1 MEEEVLEDTLMFVII
16 FSGMWG
22 LIGIVFLIIGVF
34 MLNNRKRKEEEC
46 TAITNGV
53 VKDISKCTNY
63 DNDSGYRTTLHPVFE
78 YKVGELIYIK
88 ESPYGRSHSK
98 YAIGQNV
105 EIYYNPENHH
115 EYYVGGE
122 TLPKT
127 LGMIFSVS
135 GGGAI
140 IIAVISAVAILL

>member
-1 MEEEVLEDTLMFVII
+1 MLEDTLMFVII

-22 LIGIVFLIIGVF
+22 LIGIIFLVIGTF

-46 TAITNGV
+46 TMVTNGV
-53 VKDISKCTNY
+53 VKDISRRVKY
-63 DNDSGYRTTLHPVFE
+63 DSDNGSSTTWHPVFE
-78 YKVGELIYIK
+78 YKVGELTYIK
-88 ESPYGRSHSK
+88 ESPYGMSNSK

-105 EIYYNPENHH
+105 EIYYNPEDHH
-115 EYYVGGE
+115 EYYIAGE

-127 LGMIFSVS
+127 IGMIFSIS

-140 IIAVISAVAILL
+140 IIAAISAVVILL